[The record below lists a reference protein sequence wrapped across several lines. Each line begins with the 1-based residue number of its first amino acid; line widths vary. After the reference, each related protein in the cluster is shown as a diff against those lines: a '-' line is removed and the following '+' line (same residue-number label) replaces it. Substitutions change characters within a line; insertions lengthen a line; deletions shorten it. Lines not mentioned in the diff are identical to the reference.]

1 MSWLKSG
8 KKRLMA
14 IDPVTVST
22 VLSVLPTIFEQANKT
37 IEKYKA
43 SRRKDGSPEAAPGI
57 SPDARLAELET
68 TVMQQAQSLKLLAEQ
83 HAETIAAMQEESR
96 QLRKHLKTA
105 VGLAI
110 GAGTLALCAL
120 VVAFYQMR

>member
-1 MSWLKSG
+1 MRWLKSG

-14 IDPVTVST
+14 LDPATVST

-43 SRRKDGSPEAAPGI
+43 SRRKDGQPGASPEVTPET
-57 SPDARLAELET
+57 RLAELES

-83 HAETIAAMQEESR
+83 HAETIAAMQTESR
-96 QLRKHLKTA
+96 QLRKHLKVA
-105 VGLAI
+105 IGLAI
-110 GAGTLALCAL
+110 GAGAVAVSAL
-120 VVAFYQMR
+120 VIVFNLLR

>member
-14 IDPVTVST
+14 IDPATVST

-43 SRRKDGSPEAAPGI
+43 SRRKEAGGDAGAGATPE
-57 SPDARLAELET
+57 ARLAELET

-83 HAETIAAMQEESR
+83 HAETIAAIQAESR
-96 QLRKHLKTA
+96 QLRKHLKFA
-105 VGLAI
+105 IGLAI
-110 GAGTLALCAL
+110 GAGVLAASSLI
-120 VVAFYQMR
+120 VVFNLLR